1 MDRGHLLWEKVCA
14 FAEKCSWDA
23 GPVPA
28 RKMRENAFE
37 SNERVLAAV
46 CGEEIAGFAA
56 FSNRD
61 ELSPEYPFPPFVG
74 FVFVDE
80 KFRGRRLLEKP
91 VNRGCEIAHGQGF
104 TKICLLS
111 GEKGLYEKYGF
122 ECLGD
127 YSTVYGTMDQLFVT
141 PLTGIKRTD
150 EVFAFVRSACQK
162 RF

>member
-1 MDRGHLLWEKVCA
+1 MDRVHLLWEKVCA
-14 FAEKCSWDA
+14 FAEKCSWGA
-23 GPVPA
+23 GPVLT

-37 SNERVLAAV
+37 SNERGLAAV

-91 VNRGCEIAHGQGF
+91 VNRGCEIDHGRGF
-104 TKICLLS
+104 TKIYLLS
-111 GEKGLYEKYGF
+111 GEKGLYEKNDF